1 MADSQQQHRY
11 KRMQY
16 TDQNKGDTNYRIKT
30 VTETELHKHYTFP
43 LLRKLLLLSDNNKH

>member
-16 TDQNKGDTNYRIKT
+16 TDQNKGDTNYRIKA
-30 VTETELHKHYTFP
+30 VTETELHKHYNAN
-43 LLRKLLLLSDNNKH
+43 LRYIFIISQE